1 MCWFKLKEFKIFINC
16 FELELFGWFMWKLK
30 LLDINRRLGVKF
42 KCLRYVENFL
52 RNRVMLSLF
61 VVDGGGW

>member
-1 MCWFKLKEFKIFINC
+1 
-16 FELELFGWFMWKLK
+16 MWKLK

-61 VVDGGGW
+61 VVDGGG